1 MYVQKKSKI
10 IKENAIPNDPRNEKE
25 IKERSKGKDNREYG
39 KKNQRE
45 NKHSQEKVLKELTR

>member
-45 NKHSQEKVLKELTR
+45 NKHL